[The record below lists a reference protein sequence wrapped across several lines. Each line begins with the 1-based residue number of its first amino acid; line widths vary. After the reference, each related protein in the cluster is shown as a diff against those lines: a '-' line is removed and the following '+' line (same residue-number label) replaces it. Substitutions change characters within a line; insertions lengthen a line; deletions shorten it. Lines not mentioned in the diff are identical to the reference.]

1 VIAAWTFVVFG
12 LPLACALLAQ
22 TRCDV
27 TRLRTFSIASAALLL
42 VVTSAPFFF
51 PALRSWSVA
60 GPSWVPGSAA
70 LLRVD
75 ELSVVLP
82 ALAAGL
88 WLFTLVVTPTL
99 VFGADRL
106 RATAQSTLFTLAAFL
121 TEHPLVLAF
130 AWAGSVV
137 ALRGALTRKPATPM
151 TAVTAL
157 GTKHLAPFGGR
168 AELDA
173 KPTGA
178 LAIEVRPQ
186 STRRHA
192 AGTYLTVSTLLFGAG
207 AVLLTRPMTP
217 GSALELTALT
227 LIVCG
232 AMIRKGIF
240 PAHAW
245 IPALFE
251 HGRLGPAIL
260 FSSPQVGTYAVAV
273 LVVPRAPAEL
283 LRIVAILSLF
293 TGVYAAAQ
301 AIVQRSARRACAYLF
316 VSQSALV
323 MAGLDCTS
331 REALTG
337 ALVLW
342 LASSISF
349 AGLGR
354 CVLVLEARRG
364 ELDLGRHHGAY
375 ERKPLLASAFLVL
388 GLSYSGF
395 PGTLGFVGEEL
406 LLGGAVDSFPW
417 LGFLVVASS
426 ALIGIAVLRM
436 YFSLFTGR
444 SREAPIALKVNESVG
459 FVAIAAVL
467 VLTGLAP
474 APLVASRQHASER
487 LFTSRVTSAATAPAV
502 DRTSGE
508 PREH

>member
-1 VIAAWTFVVFG
+1 MNVTWTLVLFA
-12 LPLACALLAQ
+12 LPLAASLLAE
-22 TRCDV
+22 TKIAFA
-27 TRLRTFSIASAALLL
+27 RLRAFNVVAAFLLFAASCIPL
-42 VVTSAPFFF
+42 VWAP
-51 PALRSWSVA
+51 LRGWSVPS
-60 GPSWVPGSAA
+60 PSWLPGAGA
-70 LLRVD
+70 LLRLD
-75 ELSVVLP
+75 ELSLVLP

-99 VFGADRL
+99 VFGADRV
-106 RATAQSTLFTLAAFL
+106 RGSARSTLFTLAAFL
-121 TEHPLVLAF
+121 TEHPLVLTL

-137 ALRGALTRKPATPM
+137 SLRGALLTTRSTRS
-151 TAVTAL
+151 
-157 GTKHLAPFGGR
+157 HLAGP
-168 AELDA
+168 
-173 KPTGA
+173 
-178 LAIEVRPQ
+178 
-186 STRRHA
+186 
-192 AGTYLTVSTLLFGAG
+192 YLVVSTVLFGAG
-207 AVLLTRPMTP
+207 AVLLTQATRP
-217 GSALELTALT
+217 GSALELTALA
-227 LIVCG
+227 LIVAG

-245 IPALFE
+245 VPALFE

-260 FSSPQVGTYAVAV
+260 FSSPQVGTYVIAV

-342 LASSISF
+342 LSSSISF
-349 AGLGR
+349 VGVGR

-364 ELDLGRHHGAY
+364 ALDLSRYHGAH
-375 ERKPLLASAFLVL
+375 ERKPLLAAAFLLL

-406 LLGGAVDSFPW
+406 LLGGAVAAFPW

-426 ALIGIAVLRM
+426 ALTGIAVLRM
-436 YFSLFTGR
+436 YFALFTGR
-444 SREAPIALKVNESVG
+444 SLSPPVALKQNEAIG

-467 VLTGLAP
+467 LLTGLAP
-474 APLVASRQHASER
+474 APLVASREHASARLMAER
-487 LFTSRVTSAATAPAV
+487 P
-502 DRTSGE
+502 
-508 PREH
+508 H